1 MNIFEYQIKNIDQ
14 VSVGDDVVVVTE
26 RGHGVT
32 TTKATVMRKL
42 KTKFELEYEDGTT
55 AEYKTRMPF
64 GSITRFGETPGMSCS
79 GRESLYP
86 DNDAVRSWCAIE
98 ARKTEADRLRWEI
111 ADLAQN
117 HRRGNAGEVPL
128 LEVAREVARKAQQL
142 VEMETAIYEYEHAED
157 EDGEG

>member
-1 MNIFEYQIKNIDQ
+1 MNINEYQIKNIDQ

-32 TTKATVMRKL
+32 TARATVTRKL
-42 KTKFELEYEDGTT
+42 KTKFELQYASGDKVEYR
-55 AEYKTRMPF
+55 TRMPF
-64 GSITRFGETPGMSCS
+64 GSVTRFGETPGMSYS
-79 GRESLYP
+79 GAAKMYP
-86 DNDAVRSWCAIE
+86 DNDAVRYWCE
-98 ARKTEADRLRWEI
+98 NEDRKTEADGLRWQI

-142 VEMETAIYEYEHAED
+142 VEMETAIYEYEHADD
-157 EDGEG
+157 EDGED